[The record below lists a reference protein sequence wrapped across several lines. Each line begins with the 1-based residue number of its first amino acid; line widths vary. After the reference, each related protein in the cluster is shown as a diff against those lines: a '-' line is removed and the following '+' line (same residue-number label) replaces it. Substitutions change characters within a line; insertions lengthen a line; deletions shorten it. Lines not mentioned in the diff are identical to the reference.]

1 LSEDSVD
8 VAVVGGGPAG
18 AWTSYRLARGGV
30 RVAVIDGSHPRE
42 KPCGGGVTRRALEIV
57 QDAVAD
63 RHLPAVPIDGATFGY
78 EGRSARCALAPLGGS
93 RHPLLVTARRDFD
106 SALLEAAVA
115 AGAHPVAERATD
127 IRPDGQRWII
137 TTRRREVTADW
148 IVGADGVN
156 SLVRRRLSRPWD
168 RTDISIATGYFVHG
182 ATSRDVA
189 VEFVDD
195 PPGYLW
201 SFPRTNHLAV
211 GVCAQADR
219 ATAGALQAC
228 AADWISSHVG
238 RNFRTERY
246 SWPIPSLTL
255 RALRAEQPA
264 GRRWILAGDAAG
276 LVDPITREGIYFAL
290 RSAECAAE
298 SLMAGGDAAR
308 RYTSRV
314 RAEIYPEL
322 QRAASLK
329 ERFYRPP
336 FLRLLITALHR
347 SAAVRAIMADLVAG
361 EQAYSG
367 LRWRLLRTF
376 EWKLMFELFGL
387 AP

>member
-1 LSEDSVD
+1 MD

-18 AWTSYRLARGGV
+18 AWSSYRLARGGV

-42 KPCGGGVTRRALEIV
+42 KPCGGGVTQRALEIV
-57 QDAVAD
+57 QDAVAE
-63 RHLPAVPIDGATFGY
+63 RRLPAVPIDGATFGY
-78 EGRSARCALAPLGGS
+78 EGRSARCALAPPGGS

-106 SALLEAAVA
+106 SALLDAAVG
-115 AGAHPVAERATD
+115 AGAQPVRERATD
-127 IRPDGQRWII
+127 IRPQGNRWTV
-137 TTRRREVTADW
+137 TTRSQAVTADW

-168 RTDISIATGYFVHG
+168 RADISVATGYFVHG
-182 ATSRDVA
+182 ATSHDVA

-219 ATAGALQAC
+219 ATAGALQAR
-228 AADWISSHVG
+228 AGDWISAHVG
-238 RNFRTERY
+238 RNLRMERY

-255 RALRAEQPA
+255 RTLGAEQAA
-264 GRRWILAGDAAG
+264 GPRWILAGDAAG

-298 SLMAGGDAAR
+298 SLMAGGDSAR
-308 RYTSRV
+308 LYTSRL

-336 FLRLLITALHR
+336 FLRLLISALQR
-347 SAAVRAIMADLVAG
+347 SASVRAIMADLVAG
-361 EQAYSG
+361 EQTYSG
-367 LRWRLLRTF
+367 LRRRLLRTL
-376 EWKLMFELFGL
+376 EWRLMFELFGL

>member
-1 LSEDSVD
+1 MD
-8 VAVVGGGPAG
+8 VAIVGGGPAG
-18 AWTSYRLARGGV
+18 AWSSYRLARGGV

-57 QDAVAD
+57 QDALAD
-63 RHLPAVPIDGATFGY
+63 RQLPAVPIDGATFGY
-78 EGRSARCALAPLGGS
+78 EGRSARCALAPGGS

-106 SALLEAAVA
+106 SGLLDAAVA
-115 AGAHPVAERATD
+115 AGAHHVRERATD
-127 IRPDGQRWII
+127 IRPDGNRWIVA
-137 TTRRREVTADW
+137 TQSREVTADW

-156 SLVRRRLSRPWD
+156 SLVRRRLSRPLE
-168 RTDISIATGYFVHG
+168 RADISIATGYFVHG

-189 VEFVDD
+189 VEFVGD

-201 SFPRTNHLAV
+201 SFPRTDHLAV

-228 AADWISSHVG
+228 AADWISAHVG
-238 RNFRTERY
+238 RNFRLERY

-290 RSAECAAE
+290 RSAESAAE
-298 SLMAGGDAAR
+298 CLMGGGDPAR
-308 RYTSRV
+308 RYTSRL

-322 QRAASLK
+322 QRAAALK

-336 FLRLLITALHR
+336 FLRLLISALDR
-347 SAAVRAIMADLVAG
+347 SAAIRAIMSDLVAG
-361 EQAYSG
+361 EQTYSG
-367 LRWRLLRTF
+367 LRRRLLRTL
-376 EWKLMFELFGL
+376 EWRLMFELFGVT
-387 AP
+387 P